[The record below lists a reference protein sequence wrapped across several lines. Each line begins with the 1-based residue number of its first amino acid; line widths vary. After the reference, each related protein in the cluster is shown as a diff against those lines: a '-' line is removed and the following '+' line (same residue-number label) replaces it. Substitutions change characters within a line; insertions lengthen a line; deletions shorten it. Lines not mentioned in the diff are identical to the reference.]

1 MGNNARCLAERTQRG
16 RKGRRGVWR
25 EREQGTAIVG
35 AGQGFRALELELK
48 VFSFCERR
56 YPKLILLTL
65 RSSFCNLSVLF
76 PKPVLYLHIHL
87 KLEFPSFFL
96 NK

>member
-48 VFSFCERR
+48 VFLFANGG
-56 YPKLILLTL
+56 TQ
-65 RSSFCNLSVLF
+65 NL
-76 PKPVLYLHIHL
+76 YY
-87 KLEFPSFFL
+87 
-96 NK
+96 